1 MKIKNFD
8 QDDLSLFPQ
17 IFTMRD
23 DTQPN
28 KVRVLDSL
36 EFLQNQLKTINLIHR
51 GLPMLI
57 ADMHT
62 ESSMPIIVSTLTG
75 KTITVHIH
83 PSAYIL

>member
-51 GLPMLI
+51 GLPMRPHRPTSPNHDPIPKKQCPFLG
-57 ADMHT
+57 ACN
-62 ESSMPIIVSTLTG
+62 ESG
-75 KTITVHIH
+75 
-83 PSAYIL
+83 